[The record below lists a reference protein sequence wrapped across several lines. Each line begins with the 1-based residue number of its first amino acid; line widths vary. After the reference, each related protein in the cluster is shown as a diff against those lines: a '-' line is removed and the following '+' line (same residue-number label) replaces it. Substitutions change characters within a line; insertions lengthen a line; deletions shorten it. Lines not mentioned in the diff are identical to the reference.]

1 MIKRWFPRS
10 LTAQILLLALTGLVL
25 AQIISI
31 QIYRTERD
39 ETLGLVNSR
48 FALLRIVSATRLLSD
63 TPAELHREILRASRS
78 ESLMMRLQS
87 EPLMPQERNSGY
99 ELRLRQELNYPT
111 TLQIYVSAEH
121 PEGLSS
127 PPPLLPRQRLAM
139 MHGHRPPK
147 DIRLYGAIELP
158 DGQWLNF
165 SSLADKEPPG
175 WSPQAV
181 ISLLLVAGVLSLVVA
196 WLLRRVTRPLAQLA
210 QQAEQFGCGQ
220 DIPPLVETGPREVQE
235 TLAAFNRMQTRLN
248 RFVQDRTQMLAAIS
262 HDLRTPL
269 TSLRLRCEFLPDGE
283 DKQRLQQ
290 TLDTMEEML
299 KATLAFARDDQAA
312 ETSRSVDL
320 VSLLQSLCDDYQDSG
335 QPVTCQSEGQLAYI
349 CRPALLRR
357 VLQNLIDNAL
367 TYAGSAEVNLVRGE
381 DSLQILVR
389 DHGPGIPEADLEQVF
404 QPFVRLDSSRN
415 TEGGSVGLGLAI
427 ARTLIHRHGGELILS
442 NHPQGGLEAAIS
454 LPL

>member
-1 MIKRWFPRS
+1 
-10 LTAQILLLALTGLVL
+10 
-25 AQIISI
+25 
-31 QIYRTERD
+31 
-39 ETLGLVNSR
+39 
-48 FALLRIVSATRLLSD
+48 
-63 TPAELHREILRASRS
+63 
-78 ESLMMRLQS
+78 
-87 EPLMPQERNSGY
+87 
-99 ELRLRQELNYPT
+99 
-111 TLQIYVSAEH
+111 
-121 PEGLSS
+121 
-127 PPPLLPRQRLAM
+127 
-139 MHGHRPPK
+139 
-147 DIRLYGAIELP
+147 
-158 DGQWLNF
+158 
-165 SSLADKEPPG
+165 
-175 WSPQAV
+175 
-181 ISLLLVAGVLSLVVA
+181 
-196 WLLRRVTRPLAQLA
+196 
-210 QQAEQFGCGQ
+210 
-220 DIPPLVETGPREVQE
+220 
-235 TLAAFNRMQTRLN
+235 
-248 RFVQDRTQMLAAIS
+248 MLAAIS

-427 ARTLIHRHGGELILS
+427 ARTLIHRHGGELTLS
-442 NHPQGGLEAAIS
+442 NHPQGGLEARIQ
-454 LPL
+454 LPK

>member
-1 MIKRWFPRS
+1 MTRRWFPRS

-87 EPLMPQERNSGY
+87 EPLMPQERNSAY
-99 ELRLRQELNYPT
+99 ESRLRQELNYSPS
-111 TLQIYVSAEH
+111 LRIYVSAEH

-165 SSLADKEPPG
+165 SSLADTEPPG

-181 ISLLLVAGVLSLVVA
+181 ISLLLVAGLLSLVVA
-196 WLLRRVTRPLAQLA
+196 WSLRRVTRPLAQLA
-210 QQAEQFGCGQ
+210 LQAEQFGCGQ
-220 DIPPLVETGPREVQE
+220 DIPPLAETGPQEVQE

-320 VSLLQSLCDDYQDSG
+320 ISLLQSLCDDYQDSG
-335 QPVTCQSEGQLAYI
+335 QPVTCQSEGQLAYV

-367 TYAGSAEVNLVRGE
+367 TYAGSAEVTLVCTE

-389 DHGPGIPEADLEQVF
+389 DHGPGIPEAELEQVF

-442 NHPQGGLEAAIS
+442 NHPQGGLEATIS
-454 LPL
+454 LPR

>member
-1 MIKRWFPRS
+1 MIKRWLPRS

-31 QIYRTERD
+31 QIYRTERN

-48 FALLRIVSATRLLSD
+48 FALLRIVSAVRLLSD
-63 TPAELHREILRASRS
+63 TPADLHPEILRASRS
-78 ESLMMRLQS
+78 ESLMLRQQN
-87 EPLMPQERNSGY
+87 EPLMPEERNNGY
-99 ELRLRQELNYPT
+99 ELRLRQELNYPES
-111 TLQIYVSAEH
+111 LQIYVSAEH
-121 PEGLSS
+121 PDGLST
-127 PPPLLPRQRLAM
+127 PPPLLSRQRLAM
-139 MHGHRPPK
+139 MHGHRPPR
-147 DIRLYGAIELP
+147 DIRLYGAIELA
-158 DGQWLNF
+158 DGQRINI
-165 SSLADKEPPG
+165 STLADKAPPG
-175 WSPQAV
+175 WSPRAV
-181 ISLLLVAGVLSLVVA
+181 ISLLLLAGILALIVA

-220 DIPPLVETGPREVQE
+220 DIPPLAETGPQEVQE

-269 TSLRLRCEFLPDGE
+269 TSLRLRSEFLPDGE

-290 TLDTMEEML
+290 TLETMEEML

-312 ETSRSVDL
+312 EASRSIDL
-320 VSLLQSLCDDYQDSG
+320 VSLLQSLCDDYQDAG
-335 QPVTCQSEGQLAYI
+335 QPVSCLAAGQLAYI

-367 TYAGSAEVNLVRGE
+367 TYAGSAEVSMTREE
-381 DSLQILVR
+381 DGLQIRVR

-415 TEGGSVGLGLAI
+415 TDRGSVGLGLAI
-427 ARTLIHRHGGELILS
+427 ARTLIHRHGGELSLH
-442 NHPQGGLEAAIS
+442 NHPQGGLEATIQ
-454 LPL
+454 LPA